1 MFEYCF
7 EETRQRIIHLVKLKS
22 FIIRIF
28 IQKMAIKFVDNFSI
42 EGHVILTLKP
52 EILLGEA
59 CDIARDNLCN
69 VLIKPYKGWEL
80 KREKEPVKVADRSVT
95 SYIIP
100 DES

>member
-1 MFEYCF
+1 
-7 EETRQRIIHLVKLKS
+7 
-22 FIIRIF
+22 
-28 IQKMAIKFVDNFSI
+28 MAIKFVDNFSI

-52 EILLGEA
+52 GVLLGEA
-59 CDIARDNLCN
+59 VDIARDNLCN
-69 VLIKPYKGWEL
+69 VLIKSYKGWEL